1 MAFLQRPKKMDACH
15 KLGALGLVS
24 RIVETDVKRTK
35 TYLVEEMIL
44 RQVPQLATDKIETA
58 SIEVMETHGS
68 AAAAAAASG
77 DALSRTKFSAVLK
90 QSSTRSCG
98 IHGLCFSF
106 RAPEDFVLD
115 GSVRL
120 QM

>member
-1 MAFLQRPKKMDACH
+1 
-15 KLGALGLVS
+15 VS

-35 TYLVEEMIL
+35 IYLVEEMIL
-44 RQVPQLATDKIETA
+44 RQVPQLATDKTRSNIIQTA
-58 SIEVMETHGS
+58 SIGVTGTHGF
-68 AAAAAAASG
+68 AAAASS
-77 DALSRTKFSAVLK
+77 DVLSRTKFSAVWK

-98 IHGLCFSF
+98 INGLCFSF

>member
-1 MAFLQRPKKMDACH
+1 
-15 KLGALGLVS
+15 VS

-35 TYLVEEMIL
+35 IYLVEEMIL
-44 RQVPQLATDKIETA
+44 RQVPQLATDKTRSNIIETA
-58 SIEVMETHGS
+58 SIGVTGTHGF
-68 AAAAAAASG
+68 AAAAAASS
-77 DALSRTKFSAVLK
+77 DVLSRTKFSAVWK

-98 IHGLCFSF
+98 INGFCFSF

>member
-1 MAFLQRPKKMDACH
+1 LVW
-15 KLGALGLVS
+15 LVS

-35 TYLVEEMIL
+35 IYLVEEMIL
-44 RQVPQLATDKIETA
+44 RQVPQLATDKTRSNIIETA
-58 SIEVMETHGS
+58 SIGVTGTHGF
-68 AAAAAAASG
+68 AAAAAASS
-77 DALSRTKFSAVLK
+77 DVLSRTKFSAVWK

-98 IHGLCFSF
+98 INGFCFSF